1 MPKENSLGK
10 KKQKTKNK
18 KKNRTRYE
26 RLSCVAKKESERI
39 RVEHGHSVTLVLTE
53 VFPYDT
59 KFTCNMI
66 LLIYFYLAVHIVR

>member
-10 KKQKTKNK
+10 NKKKKKQN

-26 RLSCVAKKESERI
+26 GLPCVAKKESERI
-39 RVEHGHSVTLVLTE
+39 RVEHGHSVTLILTE

-59 KFTCNMI
+59 KFTYDMI